1 MKKSLLM
8 GTMIFTSSLFAIDNP
23 PSLSILTQY
32 ANTLV
37 QSPSQTYMQLKNTK
51 SDVKVSIDT
60 YLSSTYDIANIP
72 ISYVYNNS
80 FGLSAYIS
88 YAQSNYAT
96 HKNSGISDS
105 TIEVSFNAGQF
116 EDDVQFENNIFGLRY
131 TFSTGDD
138 ALNLGSGSNS
148 IAIFWDSTY
157 IINDD
162 WTAYGSLLWNIYL
175 DDITID
181 SSQYDLG
188 SEDIL
193 WFGVKHQCLFN
204 EKIETSLKLNWQGKY
219 NDIEAQ
225 NYDIVDAT
233 LQWTSDKLIKNVPL
247 NAGLKLP
254 LWSSSNV
261 DNEVLFFIG
270 IGVLF

>member
-8 GTMIFTSSLFAIDNP
+8 GTMIFSSSLFAIDNP

-51 SDVKVSIDT
+51 NDVKVSIDT

-96 HKNSGISDS
+96 YKNSGISDS

-116 EDDVQFENNIFGLRY
+116 EDDVEFENNIFGLRY
-131 TFSTGDD
+131 TFSTGYD

-157 IINDD
+157 IINDE

-175 DDITID
+175 EDITID

-193 WFGVKHQCLFN
+193 WFGVKHQSLFN

-233 LQWTSDKLIKNVPL
+233 LQWTSDKLIKNIPL
-247 NAGLKLP
+247 NTGLKVP

-270 IGVLF
+270 IGILF